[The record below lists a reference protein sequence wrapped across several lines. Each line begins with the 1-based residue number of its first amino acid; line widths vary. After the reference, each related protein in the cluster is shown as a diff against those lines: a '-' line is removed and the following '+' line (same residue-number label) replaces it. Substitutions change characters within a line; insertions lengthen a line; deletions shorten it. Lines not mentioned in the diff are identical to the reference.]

1 MSASAPAIDPAPS
14 PALDTITRAPPI
26 LLDSG
31 FEDRFQIMRELGR
44 GAMGA
49 VFVAFD
55 RELCREVAV
64 KQILPASIAEPEYQ
78 QRFRREYRALAAI
91 SDPGVHVSGHA
102 YRDEQA
108 RMIDLTQPE
117 AFVPVHGTLLHLHRH
132 AALARE
138 KGVAEVLVLENGQ
151 IGDVG
156 ERAEKS
162 KETAYVGK
170 IPTWDGEPIPPQVL
184 NDRETIARSGIAFVT
199 VLVDVKGRLV
209 CPPAIATRG
218 VLDEK
223 EGAWDLRDIAKEISR
238 ALSERP
244 RTLDED
250 VAEVVRAIT
259 RRKLEQAS
267 GKKPITVA
275 SVLRARP

>member
-1 MSASAPAIDPAPS
+1 MDMIAGLLRLGADVRTPS
-14 PALDTITRAPPI
+14 
-26 LLDSG
+26 
-31 FEDRFQIMRELGR
+31 
-44 GAMGA
+44 
-49 VFVAFD
+49 
-55 RELCREVAV
+55 
-64 KQILPASIAEPEYQ
+64 
-78 QRFRREYRALAAI
+78 

-108 RMIDLTQPE
+108 RMIDLTRPE

-138 KGVAEVLVLENGQ
+138 KGVEEVLVLENGE
-151 IGDVG
+151 IGDVA
-156 ERAEKS
+156 ERTEKS
-162 KETAYVGK
+162 KETAFVGK

-184 NDRETIARSGIAFVT
+184 ADRETIARSGIAFVT
-199 VLVDVKGRLV
+199 VLVDAKGRLV

-223 EGAWDLRDIAKEISR
+223 EGAWDLRDIGKEIQR

-244 RTLDED
+244 RTVDED

-259 RRKLEQAS
+259 RRKLEQAA